1 MRLDSL
7 LLQSSILPAE
17 DLIRQYFRLLR
28 GRMES
33 LRLIHYALQLLD
45 ENTVDIIKP
54 LVSLLAK
61 VIRTFVQNLLVF
73 GHRSTG
79 LLLL

>member
-1 MRLDSL
+1 MRLDFL
-7 LLQSSILPAE
+7 LLQSSVLSAK
-17 DLIRQYFRLLR
+17 DLIRQYFRLLS

-33 LRLIHYALQLLD
+33 LRLFHYVLQLLD
-45 ENTVDIIKP
+45 KNAIDIVKP

-61 VIRTFVQNLLVF
+61 VIRAFVQNLLVF
-73 GHRSTG
+73 GHRGTG

>member
-33 LRLIHYALQLLD
+33 LRLIYYVLQLLH

-61 VIRTFVQNLLVF
+61 VIRAFVQNLLVF